1 MSDQDK
7 ELLEIVKGLKYGE
20 IIIKKEGGKIVHI
33 KRTESIK
40 LSEEPKQKFF

>member
-7 ELLEIVKGLKYGE
+7 ELLEIVNDLKYGE
-20 IIIKKEGGKIVHI
+20 IVIKKENGKIVHI

-40 LSEEPKQKFF
+40 LKQEPKQKYF

>member
-1 MSDQDK
+1 MSDQEK
-7 ELLEIVKGLKYGE
+7 ELLEIVKELKYGE
-20 IIIKKEGGKIVHI
+20 IVIKKEGGKIVHV

>member
-1 MSDQDK
+1 MTDQDK
-7 ELLEIVKGLKYGE
+7 ELLEIVKSLKYGE
-20 IIIKKEGGKIVHI
+20 IVIKKEGGKIVHV